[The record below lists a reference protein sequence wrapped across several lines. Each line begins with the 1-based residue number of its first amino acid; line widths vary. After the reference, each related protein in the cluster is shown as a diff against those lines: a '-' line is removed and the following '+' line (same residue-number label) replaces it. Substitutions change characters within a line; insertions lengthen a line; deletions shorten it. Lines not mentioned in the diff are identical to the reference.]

1 MDRWNIRKYKL
12 IFVTY
17 FGLWTYIAI
26 DGARRVGLIR
36 DPRLIFF
43 PIGETRSKLTDPN
56 MNNQGKGYL
65 TSSSRYLLSLAPSL
79 NIEKPNRTFFALL

>member
-36 DPRLIFF
+36 DP
-43 PIGETRSKLTDPN
+43 N
-56 MNNQGKGYL
+56 
-65 TSSSRYLLSLAPSL
+65 LLSDRRDSVE
-79 NIEKPNRTFFALL
+79 ID

>member
-56 MNNQGKGYL
+56 MNNQGKGYPDIL
-65 TSSSRYLLSLAPSL
+65 
-79 NIEKPNRTFFALL
+79 IEIPTFACAILEY